1 MVVVATSSVCSPPH
15 HLPGKLL
22 FHLVPNISKPGTTP
36 QVIATSPSILQEKA
50 IMGKGFFSTLL
61 MGVAL
66 LSAAAVVTADA
77 PEDDDGLHPLRTHS
91 IYMPYIDQDLQNR
104 WFDFGGDTIINT
116 NKHIR
121 LTTDVP
127 SQTGYLWS
135 RLPITA
141 SNFQVEFEFK
151 VEGKGD
157 GLYGDGFAVWLTKE
171 RVEMGPVFGNRDN
184 FEGLGIF
191 FDTYANSRQ
200 AHSFPFV
207 MAMLGNGR
215 TSYDSAHDGM
225 ANKIGS
231 CEVDFRGKSV
241 PTKGRITYHR
251 ESGRLI
257 LKTQTK
263 AWDQWEDCFDLSD
276 IELPK
281 LAYLGFTAVTGEVHD
296 NHDIISVTTSTITKG
311 DFAARKSNNNT
322 PPPQKKSGVMWYLKF
337 LAACGV
343 FVALVMAFKMS
354 KGNNDMKRF

>member
-1 MVVVATSSVCSPPH
+1 
-15 HLPGKLL
+15 
-22 FHLVPNISKPGTTP
+22 
-36 QVIATSPSILQEKA
+36 
-50 IMGKGFFSTLL
+50 MGKGFFSTLL

-121 LTTDVP
+121 LTSDAP

-141 SNFQVEFEFK
+141 SNFQIDFEFK

-157 GLYGDGFAVWLTKE
+157 GLFGDGFGVWLTKE

-207 MAMLGNGR
+207 MAMLGDGR
-215 TSYDSAHDGM
+215 TSYDGAHDGL

-231 CEVDFRGKSV
+231 CEVDFRGKTV
-241 PTKGRITYHR
+241 PTKGRIIYHR

-276 IELPK
+276 VKLPQ
-281 LAYLGFTAVTGEVHD
+281 LAYLGFTSVTGEVHD

-311 DFAARKSNNNT
+311 NFAARKSNNNT
-322 PPPQKKSGVMWYLKF
+322 PPPQKKTGVMWYLKF